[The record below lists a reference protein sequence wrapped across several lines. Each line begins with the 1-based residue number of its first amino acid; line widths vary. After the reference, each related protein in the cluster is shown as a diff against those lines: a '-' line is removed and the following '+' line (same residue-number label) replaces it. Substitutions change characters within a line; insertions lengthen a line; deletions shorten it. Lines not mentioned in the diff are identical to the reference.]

1 MTYYALVTEKIFY
14 HRQKPIIPSTLLQLL
29 RKRQQRGRRKTPFA
43 QTSAFRRGKRR
54 IVQDYFCHDVSLSV
68 MVTSCD
74 VLRRA
79 FSNEVGRV
87 KNIHKRHPRCQPGGK
102 GIQDANL
109 AAKKKPKSPST
120 RTPACVFGKSCVCV
134 RKIPACV
141 CRRYPRVCAESR
153 VLRAPALTTD
163 RVRPKDFSD
172 LGPYDFLSQVNR
184 KLTES

>member
-87 KNIHKRHPRCQPGGK
+87 KNIHKRHPRCQPGSK
-102 GIQDANL
+102 MPTWRQKKTPNL
-109 AAKKKPKSPST
+109 LAREHPRVCSEN
-120 RTPACVFGKSCVCV
+120 PACVFGK
-134 RKIPACV
+134 
-141 CRRYPRVCAESR
+141 YPRVCAGDTR
-153 VLRAPALTTD
+153 VC
-163 RVRPKDFSD
+163 VRKVAFCAHR
-172 LGPYDFLSQVNR
+172 L
-184 KLTES
+184 